1 MLIQFTVKNYK
12 CFKEETTLSMVASN
26 YDRTTRWE
34 DSVIEVPKFNLNLLR
49 SVVIYGANAS
59 GKSKLVE
66 ALDFT
71 RHLIRSSSKDKQSG
85 ELIDTE
91 PFSFRLSTE
100 TEKEPSLFEIN
111 FIIDNEMYRYG
122 FEVNQKEI
130 ISEWLYH
137 RPATKE
143 VELFYRDY
151 QSFEVHPKLKKIKFI
166 VDNEMIRNNA
176 LLLSV
181 AAQFNDKIA
190 EKIINWARKDL
201 NVLSGLQDSQ
211 YMIFSIDLLNRE
223 IFKPEVLQFIKS
235 ADLNIEDL
243 KPVKMNVDQLPDE
256 FPNEL
261 RELMTKKIKEDENT
275 FFSDVTVF
283 HKKYDS
289 NKQLVNI
296 EKFSM
301 DDDESSGTKK
311 YFAFA
316 APLILTLKN
325 GETAVIDEL
334 DSKLHPNLVCKIV
347 STFNSKET
355 NPNDAQ
361 LIFNTH
367 DTNLLTSGLFRRD
380 QIWFT
385 EKDRYGASTLY
396 SLSDFKTENGD
407 KARIG
412 EDYAA
417 NYIKGKYG
425 AIPYL
430 GDFDKLFLTKN
441 EVAHENEK

>member
-1 MLIQFTVKNYK
+1 
-12 CFKEETTLSMVASN
+12 
-26 YDRTTRWE
+26 
-34 DSVIEVPKFNLNLLR
+34 
-49 SVVIYGANAS
+49 
-59 GKSKLVE
+59 
-66 ALDFT
+66 
-71 RHLIRSSSKDKQSG
+71 
-85 ELIDTE
+85 
-91 PFSFRLSTE
+91 
-100 TEKEPSLFEIN
+100 
-111 FIIDNEMYRYG
+111 MYRYG
-122 FEVNQKEI
+122 FKVNQKEI

-166 VDNEMIRNNA
+166 VDNDMIRSNA

-190 EKIINWARKDL
+190 QKIINWARKDL
-201 NVLSGLQDSQ
+201 NVLSGLQDSR
-211 YMIFSIDLLNRE
+211 YMGYSIGMLSEDK
-223 IFKPEVLQFIKS
+223 FKPEVLQFIKG

-243 KPVKMNVDQLPDE
+243 KPVKMNIDQLPDE

-261 RELMTKKIKEDENT
+261 KELMTKKIKENDST

-289 NKQLVNI
+289 NNKLVKI

-316 APLILTLKN
+316 APLIFTLKN

-355 NPNDAQ
+355 NPNNAQ

-396 SLSDFKTENGD
+396 SLSDFKTDNGE